1 MRPQRTGSNTSDLKD
16 NCMSGLSEYLDTLK
30 KAADN
35 VAVSD
40 QYSLRLDRDETI
52 TKVIELMRNGSV
64 NGNKIIFVGNGG
76 SASIASH
83 MAIDYSKN
91 GRLPAVSFND
101 GAALTCIGNDLGY
114 ENVFSEQIKLHAKQ
128 DDLLIAISSSGA
140 SQNILNALMQ
150 ARAVGCNII
159 TMSGF
164 SEENPLRQLGDINW
178 YVPSSEYGFVEITH
192 LTLCHAILDN
202 LMGWDTHK

>member
-1 MRPQRTGSNTSDLKD
+1 
-16 NCMSGLSEYLDTLK
+16 MSGLSVYLDTLK

-40 QYSLRLDRDETI
+40 QSSLRLDRDETI
-52 TKVIELMRNGSV
+52 TKVIELMRNGSM

-140 SQNILNALMQ
+140 SQNILNALTQ

>member
-1 MRPQRTGSNTSDLKD
+1 
-16 NCMSGLSEYLDTLK
+16 MSKLSEYLDALN

-35 VAVSD
+35 VVVSD
-40 QYSLRLDRDETI
+40 QSGLLLDPDETVARI
-52 TKVIELMRNGSV
+52 IELMRNGSKK
-64 NGNKIIFVGNGG
+64 GNKIIFVGNGG
-76 SASIASH
+76 SAAISSH

-140 SQNILNALMQ
+140 SQNILNALTQ

>member
-1 MRPQRTGSNTSDLKD
+1 
-16 NCMSGLSEYLDTLK
+16 MSGLSEYLDTLK

-52 TKVIELMRNGSV
+52 TKVIELMRNGSM

-128 DDLLIAISSSGA
+128 GDLLIAISSSGA
-140 SQNILNALMQ
+140 SKNILNALTE

>member
-1 MRPQRTGSNTSDLKD
+1 
-16 NCMSGLSEYLDTLK
+16 MSGLSEYLDTLK

-52 TKVIELMRNGSV
+52 TKVIELMRNGSM

-128 DDLLIAISSSGA
+128 EDLLIAISSSGA
-140 SQNILNALMQ
+140 SKNILNAVAQ
-150 ARAVGCNII
+150 ARSMGCTIV

-164 SEENPLRQLGDINW
+164 SEENSLRQLGDINW

-202 LMGWDTHK
+202 LMGWHAHN

>member
-1 MRPQRTGSNTSDLKD
+1 
-16 NCMSGLSEYLDTLK
+16 MSGMSEYLDALK

-35 VAVSD
+35 VVVND
-40 QYSLRLDRDETI
+40 QSGLLLDLDETVARI
-52 TKVIELMRNGSV
+52 IELMRNGSIK
-64 NGNKIIFVGNGG
+64 GNKIMFVGNGG
-76 SASIASH
+76 SAAIASH
-83 MAIDYSKN
+83 LAIDYSKN

-101 GAALTCIGNDLGY
+101 GAALTCLSNDLGY
-114 ENVFSEQIKLHAKQ
+114 ENVFSEQIKLHAKPE
-128 DDLLIAISSSGA
+128 DLVVAISSSGA
-140 SQNILNALMQ
+140 SQNILNALTA
-150 ARAVGCNII
+150 ARAMGCNII

-178 YVPSSEYGFVEITH
+178 YVPSREYGFVEITH

>member
-1 MRPQRTGSNTSDLKD
+1 
-16 NCMSGLSEYLDTLK
+16 MSGLSEYLDTLK

-52 TKVIELMRNGSV
+52 TKVIELMRNGSM

-140 SQNILNALMQ
+140 SKNILNAVAQ
-150 ARAVGCNII
+150 ARSMGCTIV

>member
-1 MRPQRTGSNTSDLKD
+1 
-16 NCMSGLSEYLDTLK
+16 MSGLSEYLDTLK

-52 TKVIELMRNGSV
+52 TKVIELMRNGSM

-128 DDLLIAISSSGA
+128 EDLLIAISSSGA
-140 SQNILNALMQ
+140 SQNILNALTE

-192 LTLCHAILDN
+192 LTLCHAILDH

>member
-1 MRPQRTGSNTSDLKD
+1 
-16 NCMSGLSEYLDTLK
+16 MSGLSEYLDTLK

-52 TKVIELMRNGSV
+52 TKVIELMRNGSM

-140 SQNILNALMQ
+140 SKNILNALTE

>member
-1 MRPQRTGSNTSDLKD
+1 
-16 NCMSGLSEYLDTLK
+16 MSGLSEYLDTLK

-52 TKVIELMRNGSV
+52 TKVIELMRNGSM

-140 SQNILNALMQ
+140 SQNILNALTQ

>member
-1 MRPQRTGSNTSDLKD
+1 
-16 NCMSGLSEYLDTLK
+16 MSGLSEYLDTLK

-35 VAVSD
+35 VVVSD

-52 TKVIELMRNGSV
+52 TKVIELMRNGSM

-128 DDLLIAISSSGA
+128 EDLLIAISSSGA
-140 SQNILNALMQ
+140 SKNILNAVAQ
-150 ARAVGCNII
+150 ARSMGCTIV

>member
-1 MRPQRTGSNTSDLKD
+1 
-16 NCMSGLSEYLDTLK
+16 
-30 KAADN
+30 
-35 VAVSD
+35 
-40 QYSLRLDRDETI
+40 
-52 TKVIELMRNGSV
+52 
-64 NGNKIIFVGNGG
+64 
-76 SASIASH
+76 

-140 SQNILNALMQ
+140 SKNILNALTQ

-202 LMGWDTHK
+202 LMGWGAHK